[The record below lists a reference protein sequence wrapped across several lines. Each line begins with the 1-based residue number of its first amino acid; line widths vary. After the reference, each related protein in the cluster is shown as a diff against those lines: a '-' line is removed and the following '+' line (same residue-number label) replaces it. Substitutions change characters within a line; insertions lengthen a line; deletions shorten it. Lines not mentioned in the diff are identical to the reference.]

1 MNTRRPDSAAPL
13 TQARR
18 IVVKVGS
25 ALLVDGDTGRVNRAW
40 LETLVEDLLR
50 LRKRGQP
57 VILVSA
63 GAIVLGRR
71 RLGLKHGALRLE
83 ESQAAAA
90 VGQIR
95 LAHAYKELLEGCDVT
110 VAQVLLTLED
120 SERRRRYLNARATLE
135 SLLALGALPVIN
147 ENDTVATAEIR
158 YGDNDRLAA
167 RVAQMAGADCL
178 VLLSDVEGLYS
189 ADPTRD
195 PGARFIHEVPQ
206 ITPGIEAM
214 AGRAAAQVGSGGMAA
229 KMAAARIA
237 VAAGCH
243 MCIAAGVH
251 RHPLRRIE
259 EGADCTW
266 FVPSATPAAASKQ
279 WIAGT
284 LRPAGALTIDAGAR
298 RALLEGRSLLPAGVI
313 AARGRFDRGDTVS
326 VLAAD
331 GAEIARGIVA
341 YSDVDAAR
349 IMGRKSSEIADI
361 LGFRGRDE
369 MIHRDDL
376 VLMRQELTGA
386 VWRGPAR
393 TGSTTGAGARPSGLG
408 RTRVAVPLAVAGT
421 ARERATTVPADAGA
435 LCLKSGNAGLLRGGS
450 ESQHSSRALHECLAP
465 GLQSAGL
472 PAQCIQLVPLT
483 DRAAVGYM
491 LAGMSE
497 YLDVIVPRGG
507 KTLVQRVQKE
517 ARGPVIGH
525 LEGNC
530 HEYIDRR
537 PDRRLAATIPTD

>member
-57 VILVSA
+57 VILVSS
-63 GAIVLGRR
+63 GAIALGRR

-167 RVAQMAGADCL
+167 RVAQMTGADCL
-178 VLLSDVEGLYS
+178 VLLSDVEGLYT
-189 ADPTRD
+189 ADPNRE

-206 ITPGIEAM
+206 ITPEIEAM
-214 AGRAAAQVGSGGMAA
+214 AGRSASQVGSGGMAA
-229 KMAAARIA
+229 KIAAARIA

-266 FVPSATPAAASKQ
+266 FVPSATPAAARKQ

-376 VLMRQELTGA
+376 VLMRQG
-386 VWRGPAR
+386 V
-393 TGSTTGAGARPSGLG
+393 AGAAEP
-408 RTRVAVPLAVAGT
+408 
-421 ARERATTVPADAGA
+421 VPAP
-435 LCLKSGNAGLLRGGS
+435 
-450 ESQHSSRALHECLAP
+450 QP
-465 GLQSAGL
+465 
-472 PAQCIQLVPLT
+472 VP
-483 DRAAVGYM
+483 
-491 LAGMSE
+491 
-497 YLDVIVPRGG
+497 
-507 KTLVQRVQKE
+507 
-517 ARGPVIGH
+517 
-525 LEGNC
+525 
-530 HEYIDRR
+530 
-537 PDRRLAATIPTD
+537 